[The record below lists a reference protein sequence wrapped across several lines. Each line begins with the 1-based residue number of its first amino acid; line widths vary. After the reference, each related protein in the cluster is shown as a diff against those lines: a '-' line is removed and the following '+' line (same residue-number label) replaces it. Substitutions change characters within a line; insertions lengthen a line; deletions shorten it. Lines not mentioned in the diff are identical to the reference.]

1 MGEATPIWENVAVTV
16 DDDIVELRFHT
27 GEESLVWS
35 ATAHREAM
43 EAFAWVGS
51 RRSTQAVIVTGTGE
65 DFCTRIDVNSF
76 TGISW
81 EEIAWEGRRM
91 VLNLTDIEV
100 PVISAVNGP
109 ATCHS
114 ELIVAGDVVVSSD
127 TAVFGDH
134 VHMTRNTV
142 PGDGVHAIWGL
153 LLGASRSRY
162 FLLTAATIDA
172 EEGRRIGFVHEIV
185 SPDAVLAR
193 AWEIAR
199 EFAAKPHGVLRFA
212 KATVSMPFRRY
223 LSEDISHGFGL
234 EGSGHW
240 TDGGIK
246 E

>member
-1 MGEATPIWENVAVTV
+1 MGESAPTWDNVAVTI
-16 DDDIVELRFHT
+16 DHEIVELRFHT
-27 GEESLVWS
+27 GGDSLVWS

-43 EAFAWVGS
+43 EAFAWVGA
-51 RRSTQAVIVTGTGE
+51 RRSTQVVIITGTGD

-76 TGISW
+76 KGISW

-91 VLNLTDIEV
+91 VLNLVDIEV

-114 ELIVAGDVVVSSD
+114 ELIVSGDIVVSSD

-134 VHMTRNTV
+134 VHMTRNTA

-153 LLGASRSRY
+153 LLGPSRSRH
-162 FLLTAATIDA
+162 FLLTAATIGA
-172 EEGRRIGFVHEIV
+172 EEGQRIGFVHEIV
-185 SPDAVLAR
+185 APADVAAR
-193 AWEIAR
+193 AWDIAR
-199 EFAAKPHGVLRFA
+199 GFAAKPHGVLRFA
-212 KATVSMPFRRY
+212 KATVSMPFRRF
-223 LSEDISHGFGL
+223 LAEDISHGFGL